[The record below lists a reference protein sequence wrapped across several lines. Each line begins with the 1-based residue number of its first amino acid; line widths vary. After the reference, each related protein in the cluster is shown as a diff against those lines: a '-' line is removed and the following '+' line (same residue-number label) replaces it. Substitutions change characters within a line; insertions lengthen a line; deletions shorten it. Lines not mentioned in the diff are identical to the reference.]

1 MQKASSSQGAQSTES
16 ILHGPGGTEVQ
27 PRAPTVLLIEDEE
40 ANLKA
45 LTRLIRR
52 QGYTVAGAMTGQGGL
67 ELAEETRPDL
77 AIVDLQLPDIYGEE
91 VIRRMQVASPGTQC
105 IVLTATGSAA
115 KAFDCLQA
123 GATDYFEKPIVDF
136 DRFFQ
141 VLRKAVEI
149 RQLKQENERLRKGT
163 SGLDRLVGN
172 SRPMQE
178 LKRLITE
185 MGDFP
190 FPVLITGASGTG
202 KEVVAQA
209 IHDSSKRRNE
219 RFLAINCAAIP
230 EQLLESTLFGAERGA
245 FTGADRRRIGLFE
258 EASDGTLFL
267 DEIGDMPLSMQAKL
281 LRVLQQK
288 EITRL
293 GSNTPIKINTRV
305 VAATHQD
312 LPQGVRDGRF
322 REDLY
327 FRIKVME
334 VAIPPLRERLEDIP
348 LLAYFFIKEL
358 NAEYEREVQIDSSAM
373 NSLAAYSW
381 SKNNVRELR
390 AALTRAF
397 VLCKGESIL
406 ATDLQLGDGPRA
418 PAASAVMS
426 SSSQSTGP
434 SPELMSMS
442 YRDAKEA
449 VLDTFS
455 KQYLETLLAETGG
468 NVTRAADR
476 AGMQRPNFRKLL
488 KRYKV
493 VRPEGS
499 QTVEG

>member
-1 MQKASSSQGAQSTES
+1 MPPT
-16 ILHGPGGTEVQ
+16 
-27 PRAPTVLLIEDEE
+27 APTVLLIEDEE

-52 QGYTVAGAMTGQGGL
+52 QGYTVAGAMTGQHGL
-67 ELAEETRPDL
+67 DLAEETRPDL

-91 VIRRMQVASPGTQC
+91 VIRRMQLASPGTQC

-115 KAFDCLQA
+115 KAFECLQA

-149 RQLKQENERLRKGT
+149 RQLKKENARLRKGAR
-163 SGLDRLVGN
+163 GLDRLVGN

-202 KEVVAQA
+202 KEVVPQA
-209 IHDSSKRRNE
+209 IHDSSKRRDE

-230 EQLLESTLFGAERGA
+230 EQLLESTLFGAEKGA
-245 FTGADRRRIGLFE
+245 FTGSDRRRIGLFE

-267 DEIGDMPLSMQAKL
+267 DEIGDMPLTMQAKL

-293 GSNTPIKINTRV
+293 GSNIPVKVNTRV

-312 LPQGVRDGRF
+312 LPRAVKDGRF
-322 REDLY
+322 REDIF

-334 VAIPPLRERLEDIP
+334 VAIPPLRERLEDVP

-358 NAEYEREVQIDSSAM
+358 NAEYEREVQIDNSAM
-373 NSLAAYSW
+373 NSMAAYSW

-397 VLCKGESIL
+397 VTCKDESIQV
-406 ATDLQLGDGPRA
+406 TDLKLGDGMA
-418 PAASAVMS
+418 ISPAEAMFESESEGTSPNSA
-426 SSSQSTGP
+426 
-434 SPELMSMS
+434 LMAMS

-449 VLDTFS
+449 VLDSFS

-493 VRPEGS
+493 ARPEGS
-499 QTVEG
+499 QTVDG